1 MANDRN
7 RTDEQYS
14 GPTDERRSDNEEE
27 RTRSGAGDDDVRGI
41 AEEGDEEFEDM
52 DDEVDEEEENDGA
65 F

>member
-14 GPTDERRSDNEEE
+14 GPSGGRQSESGEE
-27 RTRSGAGDDDVRGI
+27 RVRNGIGEDVRGV
-41 AEEGDEEFEDM
+41 ADEGDEEFEDM
-52 DDEVDEEEENDGA
+52 DDLEEDEDNDGS

>member
-14 GPTDERRSDNEEE
+14 GPASEGEREPLDER
-27 RTRSGAGDDDVRGI
+27 VRDGI
-41 AEEGDEEFEDM
+41 GEDIRGVADEEDETFEDLEDLEGE
-52 DDEVDEEEENDGA
+52 DDTDSS

>member
-14 GPTDERRSDNEEE
+14 GPTSGRESESSEE
-27 RTRSGAGDDDVRGI
+27 RMRNGIGEEVRGV
-41 AEEGDEEFEDM
+41 ADEGDEEFEDM
-52 DDEVDEEEENDGA
+52 DDLEEDEDSDGS

>member
-14 GPTDERRSDNEEE
+14 GPSGGRQSESGEE
-27 RTRSGAGDDDVRGI
+27 RVRNGVGEDVRGV
-41 AEEGDEEFEDM
+41 ADEGDEEFEDM
-52 DDEVDEEEENDGA
+52 DDLEEDEDNDGS